1 MAGRGMGIRWEQGW
15 QGGSPEH
22 LVVFFSSEKAGAACQ
37 FGFLRIPRD
46 SGQWDWTLPEPS
58 PA

>member
-22 LVVFFSSEKAGAACQ
+22 LVVFFFSEKAGAACR

-46 SGQWDWTLPEPS
+46 SGQWDWTLP
-58 PA
+58 